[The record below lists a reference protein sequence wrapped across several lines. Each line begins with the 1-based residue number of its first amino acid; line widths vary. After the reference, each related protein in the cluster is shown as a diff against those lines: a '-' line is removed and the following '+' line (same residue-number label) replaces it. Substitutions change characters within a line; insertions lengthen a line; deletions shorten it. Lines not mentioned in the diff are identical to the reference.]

1 MSSSAARRARIG
13 EVPQA
18 EGFGNGLGLRTYN
31 RAFSGLSTLFPQ
43 PSTDKAAL
51 RLMGIPTRAGARTPP
66 MLRKQRETLLRFRL
80 LVINAAILPIE

>member
-1 MSSSAARRARIG
+1 MRELRNCKHAMSSSAARRARIG

-51 RLMGIPTRAGARTPP
+51 RLMGTPTAPRS
-66 MLRKQRETLLRFRL
+66 RL
-80 LVINAAILPIE
+80 LAINAATLPIK